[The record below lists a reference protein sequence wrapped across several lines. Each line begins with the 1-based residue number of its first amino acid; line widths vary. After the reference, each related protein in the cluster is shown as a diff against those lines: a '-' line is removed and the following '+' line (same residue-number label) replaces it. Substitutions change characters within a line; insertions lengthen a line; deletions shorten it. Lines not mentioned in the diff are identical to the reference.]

1 MWLYQNLKLATK
13 YIKKIER
20 QVIEGKKIFSIVY
33 LKIFANEI
41 LEYRNNSYNSITK
54 RQTIKNGQTIW
65 RDNVSKK
72 TPNKLLM
79 STGKLLNDMIYHW
92 RMQIETTKRYH

>member
-1 MWLYQNLKLATK
+1 MSTKEKKKWQMWLYQNLKLLATK

-72 TPNKLLM
+72 KNPK
-79 STGKLLNDMIYHW
+79 
-92 RMQIETTKRYH
+92 